1 MIEKAQS
8 VTAAGEPDGFVPPKA
23 WRLETFPDGHTRLV
37 ISVPPGELQAT
48 HLTLLAALTAPLGLR
63 YVQLTDRA
71 SGQLPAPQGRVAMGL
86 TAARVRAAMESR
98 QNLMWSDGRHQIW
111 LRGELGET
119 VILDELG
126 LLYASP
132 DDPAFRDA
140 LAGLGIPE
148 ATVPTMDKRD
158 YVRVSFLAEADA
170 EEASLWQDLNMLK
183 WK

>member
-8 VTAAGEPDGFVPPKA
+8 VTAGGEPDGFVPPKA

-37 ISVPPGELQAT
+37 ISVPPAELQAT
-48 HLTLLAALTAPLGLR
+48 HLALLETLTGPLGLR

-86 TAARVRAAMESR
+86 TKATVRAAMEAR
-98 QNLMWSDGRHQIW
+98 PTLLWSDGRHQVW

-132 DDPAFRDA
+132 DDPSFRDA
-140 LAGLGIPE
+140 LAALGVPE
-148 ATVPTMDKRD
+148 RTVPTMDKRD
-158 YVRVSFLAEADA
+158 YVRVSFVAEADV
-170 EEASLWQDLNMLK
+170 EEASLWQHLNMLK